1 MAILA
6 LVAGALAVVTLVAG
20 LLNYFGNR
28 VEHAWY
34 VSLIAYVS
42 WFFPFSIVVL
52 VPLDLASTLFR
63 GCKVEEECNEPL
75 MYVSSEFLIG
85 AWRTIYWCSFAL
97 TWVLIPLLQSYTQS
111 GDFTVMKRFRSAVRY
126 NIIYQLIVGSIA
138 LLGLVFLFYAK
149 GPSNLR
155 AYIMALSN
163 SWGLVLVV
171 IFMGYGMVDV
181 PRRLWHKGDNARE
194 LRRISFK
201 ASVVKD
207 KRQDTEDEVH
217 NVAKELSVVCHK
229 VQHSDPLRPYVD
241 KMVEGFPAVR
251 GVQFESNRTSS
262 PIPPSQSQR
271 SELHGMNASLPL
283 GSSRTGTGTTLGGRK
298 HSMDGLVPNVIT
310 EKYLADLHARIK
322 RALRMSDR
330 WNAIWRDLQK
340 AGFLAQDIQENMDN
354 PEKKFRSTLRPLTSK
369 PKNWQLSLEWV
380 WHLKLR
386 PILLRSLAAV
396 CAALSLL
403 IVWSEMTYQNV
414 NPVLS
419 VIGLLVQVARDRMSY
434 GAIEAVSFFTM
445 LYMCT
450 CAYTTLMKMKL
461 LNNYVLV
468 PNHHTD
474 EPTLL
479 FIGSYLCRLTFP
491 LVYNYLTISAA
502 GKEDSTVFAGY
513 MGKIDMVPLLGDFN
527 YYMPYV
533 ILVPTLITLFNVFA
547 KMFAICSISDN
558 FFDNDDDEGGIG
570 GDLEEG
576 VQVLK
581 DARRDE
587 ERRLLPERTGLNR
600 DFTARRGAAF
610 ETYNNNKNKQNRRR
624 GDAPPTHSMLG
635 EGSSANAWRDVRPS
649 PSGNSQRPF
658 HEPYFDDSTDDD
670 DSGSVFTG
678 FGRRESADHMGSSA
692 PGAGAGTHPG
702 GRGRSSIDSPSRG
715 NLHRHTTKL
724 DTPPTPGPFKSL
736 WQKMVGP
743 KQAIALDGTNT
754 FSDPTD
760 SDGARSSIES
770 TGHEGGHV
778 PSSYTGRNT
787 FRPDRN
793 SSSAAGRTGPAL
805 MFASVQQQPSSY
817 SRSSLQEDENRDRDR
832 LLSVHDARTRHGG
845 SSGSSSRAHSPQGR
859 VIGHGGQ
866 GGQGGQGGTN
876 SGRNSRPNSRIFG
889 ASSPQNGNSTNRQ
902 PSPLINIFDDD
913 D

>member
-6 LVAGALAVVTLVAG
+6 LVAGALAVVILVAG

-63 GCKVEEECNEPL
+63 DCKVEEDCNEPL

-126 NIIYQLIVGSIA
+126 NIIYQLIIGSIA
-138 LLGLVFLFYAK
+138 LLGLVFLWYAQ

-217 NVAKELSVVCHK
+217 HVAKELSVVCHR

-271 SELHGMNASLPL
+271 SELHGMNAGLPL
-283 GSSRTGTGTTLGGRK
+283 GSSRPGTGATLGGRK
-298 HSMDGLVPNVIT
+298 HSMDGLVPNAIT

-386 PILLRSLAAV
+386 PILLRSLAVV

-450 CAYTTLMKMKL
+450 CAYTTLMKMRL

-491 LVYNYLTISAA
+491 LVYNYLTISSA

-513 MGKIDMVPLLGDFN
+513 MGKIDMVPFLGEFN

-587 ERRLLPERTGLNR
+587 ERRLLPERAGLNR

-624 GDAPPTHSMLG
+624 GDAPPTHILG
-635 EGSSANAWRDVRPS
+635 EGSSASAWRDVRPS
-649 PSGNSQRPF
+649 PSGNSQRTF

-678 FGRRESADHMGSSA
+678 FSRRESADHMGSSG

-702 GRGRSSIDSPSRG
+702 GRGRSSIESPSRG
-715 NLHRHTTKL
+715 HLQRQTTKL
-724 DTPPTPGPFKSL
+724 DTQPTPGPFKSL
-736 WQKMVGP
+736 WQKMIGP
-743 KQAIALDGTNT
+743 KQAIALDSTNT
-754 FSDPTD
+754 PDPMD

-778 PSSYTGRNT
+778 PSSYTGRST

-793 SSSAAGRTGPAL
+793 STSAVGRTGPAL
-805 MFASVQQQPSSY
+805 MFAPQV
-817 SRSSLQEDENRDRDR
+817 
-832 LLSVHDARTRHGG
+832 TRGRRCKRMKTG
-845 SSGSSSRAHSPQGR
+845 IGTGCCLFMMEERGLEGR
-859 VIGHGGQ
+859 VRRHHGPIVLKVGSLVKEDKEDKEDKGDKGGRTLEETVGRTAGSLALLRLSMATAPIG
-866 GGQGGQGGTN
+866 N
-876 SGRNSRPNSRIFG
+876 PV
-889 ASSPQNGNSTNRQ
+889 P
-902 PSPLINIFDDD
+902 
-913 D
+913 

>member
-1 MAILA
+1 MAIFP
-6 LVAGALAVVTLVAG
+6 LVAGAVAVVSLVAG

-34 VSLIAYVS
+34 VSLIAYIS

-63 GCKVEEECNEPL
+63 GCKAEEECNEPL

-97 TWVLIPLLQSYTQS
+97 TWVLIPLLQAYTQS
-111 GDFTVMKRFRSAVRY
+111 GEFTVMKRFRSAVRY
-126 NIIYQLIVGSIA
+126 NIIYQLIIGSIA
-138 LLGLVFLFYAK
+138 LIGLVFLWYAQ

-201 ASVVKD
+201 ASVIKD

-271 SELHGMNASLPL
+271 GEQHGVNAGLPL
-283 GSSRTGTGTTLGGRK
+283 GSSRTGTGTTLGARK
-298 HSMDGLVPNVIT
+298 HSMDGLVPNVIS

-322 RALRMSDR
+322 LALRMSDR

-369 PKNWQLSLEWV
+369 PRNWQLSLEWV

-450 CAYTTLMKMKL
+450 CAYTTLMKMRL
-461 LNNYVLV
+461 LSNYVLV

-502 GKEDSTVFAGY
+502 GKEDSTVFSGY
-513 MGKIDMVPLLGDFN
+513 MGKIDMVPFLGEFN

-547 KMFAICSISDN
+547 KMFAVCSISDN

-576 VQVLK
+576 IQVLK

-587 ERRLLPERTGLNR
+587 ERRLLPERTGFNR

-624 GDAPPTHSMLG
+624 GDAPSTHSMLG
-635 EGSSANAWRDVRPS
+635 EGSSASAWRDVRPS
-649 PSGNSQRPF
+649 PSGNIQRPF
-658 HEPYFDDSTDDD
+658 HEPYFDDSADDD

-678 FGRRESADHMGSSA
+678 FGRRESADHVGSSG
-692 PGAGAGTHPG
+692 PGAGTGTNLG
-702 GRGRSSIDSPSRG
+702 SRGRSSVDSPSRG
-715 NLHRHTTKL
+715 HLQRHTTKL
-724 DTPPTPGPFKSL
+724 DTQPTAGPFKSL
-736 WQKMVGP
+736 WQKLVGP
-743 KQAIALDGTNT
+743 KQAIALDETNSPDT
-754 FSDPTD
+754 MD

-770 TGHEGGHV
+770 TGHEGDHV
-778 PSSYTGRNT
+778 PSSFTGRNT
-787 FRPDRN
+787 FRPDR
-793 SSSAAGRTGPAL
+793 SSPSAAGRTGPAL

-845 SSGSSSRAHSPQGR
+845 SSASSSRAHSPQGR
-859 VIGHGGQ
+859 VIGHERQ
-866 GGQGGQGGTN
+866 GGQGGQGTTN

-889 ASSPQNGNSTNRQ
+889 ASSPQPGNSSNRQ
-902 PSPLINIFDDD
+902 PSPLINFLGDDD
-913 D
+913 